1 MREFGL
7 LADDWLPIIGR
18 LKKLELL
25 DLSAPGHASLTD
37 QPVIDLL
44 QQVGGDLESLS
55 LEDHIRLTDKVLLK
69 GIVPNCPQIRR
80 LNMANVADY
89 TPPQEDDQYEKSGI
103 TNEGVAEFF
112 KAWKENGH
120 DGLFAAEFNLNHDL
134 KEEALGALLDHSG
147 RSLEKL
153 DIKGWR
159 TVSEEALNAIGTSC
173 PNLKQLNVGWC
184 RMLTDFTMKAILD
197 GCEQIETVKAWGEL
211 ALMSF
216 DDRGSI
222 SADPH
227 HRMYPGC
234 NKLTDNVPRKKGC
247 RVTGIEAH
255 AIGV

>member
-1 MREFGL
+1 
-7 LADDWLPIIGR
+7 
-18 LKKLELL
+18 
-25 DLSAPGHASLTD
+25 
-37 QPVIDLL
+37 
-44 QQVGGDLESLS
+44 
-55 LEDHIRLTDKVLLK
+55 
-69 GIVPNCPQIRR
+69 
-80 LNMANVADY
+80 
-89 TPPQEDDQYEKSGI
+89 
-103 TNEGVAEFF
+103 
-112 KAWKENGH
+112 
-120 DGLFAAEFNLNHDL
+120 
-134 KEEALGALLDHSG
+134 
-147 RSLEKL
+147 LEKL

-227 HRMYPGC
+227 HRTYPGC